1 MPMHPRVLRRLRQLH
16 LWLGMLFAP
25 AILFFAFTGA
35 LQTFDFHEAEDGIAP
50 PKWIATIAA
59 IHKKQDFP
67 KPRKPKPPEAVAT
80 TETKAT
86 AAPPA
91 PVPAGPK
98 HSPWPLKMF
107 VGFMSIGL
115 IFSTM
120 LGITIALNNRQ
131 TRRPSQIML
140 GAGTVLPILMLL
152 I

>member
-1 MPMHPRVLRRLRQLH
+1 MHPRILRRVRQFH

-35 LQTFDFHEAEDGIAP
+35 LQTFDFHETEDGIAP

-67 KPRKPKPPEAVAT
+67 KPRKAKPPEAAGAMENKVAV
-80 TETKAT
+80 
-86 AAPPA
+86 PA
-91 PVPAGPK
+91 PAGPK
-98 HSPWPLKMF
+98 HSPWPLKIF

-115 IFSTM
+115 IFSTI

-131 TRRPSQIML
+131 TRRTSQIML
-140 GAGTVLPILMLL
+140 GTGTVLPILMLL

>member
-1 MPMHPRVLRRLRQLH
+1 MHPRILRRLRQLH

-25 AILFFAFTGA
+25 AILFFAATGA
-35 LQTFDFHEAEDGIAP
+35 LQTFDFHETEDGIAP

-67 KPRKPKPPEAVAT
+67 KPRKPRPPEPVGVGDN
-80 TETKAT
+80 KAPT
-86 AAPPA
+86 PA
-91 PVPAGPK
+91 PAPTPSK
-98 HSPWPLKMF
+98 HSPWPLKIF

-115 IFSTM
+115 IFSTV

-131 TRRPSQIML
+131 TRRTSQIML
-140 GAGTVLPILMLL
+140 GVGTVLPILMLL

>member
-1 MPMHPRVLRRLRQLH
+1 MHPRILRRLRQLH

-25 AILFFAFTGA
+25 AILFFAATGA
-35 LQTFDFHEAEDGIAP
+35 LQTFDFHETEDGIAP

-67 KPRKPKPPEAVAT
+67 KPRKPKPPEVVGAA
-80 TETKAT
+80 AS
-86 AAPPA
+86 AAPAPDPSAAPA
-91 PVPAGPK
+91 APK
-98 HSPWPLKMF
+98 HSPWPLKIF

-115 IFSTM
+115 MFSTI
-120 LGITIALNNRQ
+120 LGITIALNNRL
-131 TRRPSQIML
+131 TRRTSQIML

>member
-1 MPMHPRVLRRLRQLH
+1 MHPRILRRVRQFH

-35 LQTFDFHEAEDGIAP
+35 LQTFDFHETEDGIAP

-67 KPRKPKPPEAVAT
+67 KPRKPRPPEPAGA
-80 TETKAT
+80 AAS
-86 AAPPA
+86 AAPAPGSSAGPA
-91 PVPAGPK
+91 APK
-98 HSPWPLKMF
+98 HSPWPLKIF

-115 IFSTM
+115 IFSTI
-120 LGITIALNNRQ
+120 LGITIALNNRL
-131 TRRPSQIML
+131 TRRTSQIML